1 MRMRRKPVLLAVLM
15 FVGGQSLLFGRP
27 EFFARFAA
35 DPFSKPEWR
44 TAMCATCHI
53 NPKGGGPRNE
63 FGRAF
68 ARNGFMVT
76 PELRLNWP
84 DRFVPSLSAET
95 RVDGTALKAIWAAG
109 RDDAVLVEINGEQF
123 LVNRVLTTV
132 EKVEAPQVQAYLT
145 EGQPPSATSA
155 APMVPTELL
164 ETPPTLDYYL
174 VNMPTNRVRSPRS
187 LHLRFT
193 HRFSDPVA
201 SGTGR
206 LRNLFGFDS
215 FSLSSFGVE
224 VGLLKRVSF
233 VTYRS
238 PYAHVTG
245 GPTIEMGPV
254 FHILQQGERVPLS
267 LSFRATVEGEHNFTE
282 RFTTN
287 LVPVLS
293 RSFKDVL
300 EVFLVPTFNLA
311 VPRRTLTA
319 DFPLVP
325 GERRNHLITIGL
337 GGSWRIRPR
346 TALVAEW
353 QPRVSGFRGLNS
365 RNTYSFGVQRSTG
378 RHVFGLTFS
387 NSQSTTTTRS
397 LTDAQST
404 GFDATRGFFDRLDDF
419 RIGFN
424 LYRRI
429 W

>member
-1 MRMRRKPVLLAVLM
+1 MGTKGKTLLLAIAV
-15 FVGGQSLLFGRP
+15 FGFGSSALFGRP

-53 NPKGGGPRNE
+53 NPKGGGQRNE

-84 DRFVPSLSAET
+84 DRFVPSLSSDA
-95 RVDGTALKAIWAAG
+95 RADGTALKVTWAAG
-109 RDDAVLVEINGEQF
+109 RDDAVLVEINGMQF

-145 EGQPPSATSA
+145 EAAPPSASSA
-155 APMVPTELL
+155 VPVVPLEELQNPA
-164 ETPPTLDYYL
+164 TKDHYL
-174 VNMPTNRVRSPRS
+174 VNLPTNRARSAGS
-187 LHLRFT
+187 LHLRFS

-206 LRNLFGFDS
+206 FRDLFGFDS
-215 FSLSSFGVE
+215 FSRSSFGLE
-224 VGLLKRVSF
+224 VGLLKRISF

-238 PYAHVTG
+238 PYPHVTG

-254 FHILQQGERVPLS
+254 FSLLHQDQRIPLS
-267 LSFRATVEGEHNFTE
+267 LSFRVTVEGQHNFTE

-287 LVPVLS
+287 LVPVFS
-293 RSFKDVL
+293 RSFSNRA
-300 EVFLVPTFNLA
+300 EIFFVPTFDLA

-319 DFPLVP
+319 DFPLSR
-325 GERRNHLITIGL
+325 GEARDHLISLGL
-337 GGSWRIRPR
+337 GGSVRIRPQ
-346 TALVAEW
+346 TAIVAEW
-353 QPRVSGFRGLNS
+353 QPRVSGFRGLGS
-365 RNTYSFGVQRSTG
+365 RNAYSFAIQRSTN

-387 NSQSTTTTRS
+387 NTQSTTTTRT
-397 LTDAQST
+397 LTDGQ
-404 GFDATRGFFDRLDDF
+404 DDF